1 MRLSDVQALEHLAAR
16 ITSGEL
22 AGEDALAALRPYS
35 EAEAAAA
42 NVIHLLYHFVADA
55 DIRAIEPDYERKQTQ
70 RLKVIL
76 ASLQHDAT

>member
-22 AGEDALAALRPYS
+22 AGDHALAARRPYS

-42 NVIHLLYHFVADA
+42 NVIHLLYHFVSDA
-55 DIRAIEPDYERKQTQ
+55 DIRADGSSFWSNLT
-70 RLKVIL
+70 
-76 ASLQHDAT
+76 